1 MIEIGKTIVSLDVFE
16 SKFCCNLDQC
26 KGACCV
32 DGDSGAPLIQ
42 EEAVLIQELYPVYE
56 EYLSEENK
64 AEIARQGF
72 SVIDQDGDLV
82 TPIIGKNE
90 CVYTFQDEKGITLC
104 AIERAYFEK
113 KTNFRKPVSCHLFPI
128 RITEY
133 KRFDGV
139 NYEKL
144 KICKPGRICGKS
156 ASIPLW
162 KYLEVPLI
170 RRYGEEWYQELR
182 LAAENLPSRQKE

>member
-1 MIEIGKTIVSLDVFE
+1 MIEIGKTIVSLDVLE
-16 SKFCCNLDQC
+16 SKFCCDLDQC

-32 DGDSGAPLIQ
+32 DGDSGAPLTPD
-42 EEAVLIQELYPVYE
+42 EAETIERLYPIFA
-56 EYLSEENK
+56 EYLSDENREEISK
-64 AEIARQGF
+64 QGF
-72 SVIDQDGDLV
+72 SLIDQDGDLV

-90 CVYTFQDEKGITLC
+90 CVYTFVDDKGITLC

-113 KTNFRKPVSCHLFPI
+113 STDFRKPISCHLFPI

-144 KICKPGRICGKS
+144 KICKPGRACGKANS
-156 ASIPLW
+156 LPLW
-162 KYLEVPLI
+162 QYLKEPLI
-170 RRYGEEWYQELR
+170 RKYGEEWYNELS
-182 LAAENLPSRQKE
+182 LIVENLPTR